1 MKFRRKRKKS
11 NKSEVGSLGIVED
24 HDRTELELRI
34 SKFDKE
40 AKSRK
45 TAIKQ
50 FTNTKK
56 NSKFEK
62 EKIIKEI
69 EERQRNFKK
78 IKRKQRKFLRN
89 DPTLIEMLAQ
99 RKADELIRKKLEE
112 NAKKEAEVESFKEEL
127 KKELLEVINVD

>member
-1 MKFRRKRKKS
+1 MKRRKRKKS
-11 NKSEVGSLGIVED
+11 DKPDTDILDIVD
-24 HDRTELELRI
+24 ADRSDLELRI
-34 SKFDKE
+34 SSFDKG
-40 AKSRK
+40 AKSRE

-50 FTNTKK
+50 FSDTKK
-56 NSKFEK
+56 KSNIEK

-78 IKRKQRKFLRN
+78 IKRKQRKLLRN

-112 NAKKEAEVESFKEEL
+112 NAIKEAEVESFKEEL
-127 KKELLEVINVD
+127 KKELEVVNSD

>member
-1 MKFRRKRKKS
+1 MKRRKRKKS
-11 NKSEVGSLGIVED
+11 DKPDTDILDIVD
-24 HDRTELELRI
+24 ADRSDLELRI
-34 SKFDKE
+34 SSFDKG
-40 AKSRK
+40 AKSRE

-50 FTNTKK
+50 FSDTKK
-56 NSKFEK
+56 KSNIEK

-127 KKELLEVINVD
+127 KKELEVVNSD

>member
-1 MKFRRKRKKS
+1 MKRRKRKKS
-11 NKSEVGSLGIVED
+11 DKPEIEILDIVD
-24 HDRTELELRI
+24 ADRSDLELRI
-34 SKFDKE
+34 SSFDKQ
-40 AKSRK
+40 AKSRE

-50 FTNTKK
+50 FSGIKK
-56 NSKFEK
+56 KSNLEK

-78 IKRKQRKFLRN
+78 IKRKQRKLLRN

-112 NAKKEAEVESFKEEL
+112 NAIKEAEVESFKEEL
-127 KKELLEVINVD
+127 KKELEVVNSD

>member
-11 NKSEVGSLGIVED
+11 DKCEVDSLEIVED

-40 AKSRK
+40 AKSRE

-56 NSKFEK
+56 NSNIEK

-78 IKRKQRKFLRN
+78 IKRKQRKILRN

-127 KKELLEVINVD
+127 KKELLEVMNVY